1 MRPITLML
9 TGALVGAAAALLL
22 APESGEDLRAR
33 IKELLRRKAAE
44 AKEEEGELETL
55 MAQISQ
61 EIEEQ

>member
-1 MRPITLML
+1 MRPVTLML

-33 IKELLRRKAAE
+33 IKDLVRRKVDQ
-44 AKEEEGELETL
+44 AKEQEGELEAL

-61 EIEEQ
+61 EIEEE